1 MRTRLLMIVAVASLA
16 ARVAV
21 ADDAAEQSPA
31 PSVVTAP
38 AGKSEAIPEVTVT
51 ARRAE
56 LAPRVSKF
64 VDQIVA
70 QENGGEGGL
79 ARWQAPVCPL
89 ELGLPQEEGEFLVAR
104 LAEIV
109 QKAGVALSH
118 PHCRPNLFI
127 LVSADPRG
135 LLQGWESSNGT
146 RMEIF
151 AGATPLDVDE
161 FIATPGVV
169 KTWYSTG
176 MTSAWGVTP
185 SGGFSPSEPPVL
197 QQTPMEAT
205 HISRNVIYTF
215 SRVFVI
221 ADQKRLQGV
230 TRGQFADYVAMVSL
244 SRLKPGPSLGD
255 APTILKLFDGAP
267 QAAPAGMTDWDRAF
281 LKSLYSTEQK
291 SKLQRSQIAR
301 EMVREIVPR

>member
-1 MRTRLLMIVAVASLA
+1 
-16 ARVAV
+16 
-21 ADDAAEQSPA
+21 
-31 PSVVTAP
+31 
-38 AGKSEAIPEVTVT
+38 
-51 ARRAE
+51 
-56 LAPRVSKF
+56 
-64 VDQIVA
+64 
-70 QENGGEGGL
+70 
-79 ARWQAPVCPL
+79 
-89 ELGLPQEEGEFLVAR
+89 
-104 LAEIV
+104 
-109 QKAGVALSH
+109 
-118 PHCRPNLFI
+118 
-127 LVSADPRG
+127 
-135 LLQGWESSNGT
+135 
-146 RMEIF
+146 
-151 AGATPLDVDE
+151 
-161 FIATPGVV
+161 
-169 KTWYSTG
+169 
-176 MTSAWGVTP
+176 VTP